1 MKLESVFIMNK
12 NHKKYF
18 ITLTG
23 AKKNVGDFLITG
35 RAIELL
41 EHIAPEFEYVLR
53 PHWQELN
60 DIEFINKSE
69 GIIIL
74 GGPGFQMNM
83 YPGVYKLVENLKD
96 IKVPIYTLG
105 TGWKGVPGDRTTERL
120 YEFTDSA
127 QRMLNI
133 MDNTPA
139 GMSCRDYQTKRALNN
154 NGYNN
159 VTMTGCPVWYDIH
172 SLGEKFTA
180 PKEIKR
186 VVYTPAQDE
195 TFSEQSIEVLDFLI
209 NKYKNAEIIVSF
221 HRGIGVIDEFT
232 PKSDAENTKK
242 LADKAEK
249 MGAKVVDVSYD
260 RAKLDFY
267 DDCDLH
273 VGYRVHAHIYFLS
286 KRMPSILLHEDGRGN
301 GVSEALESP
310 GVDAY
315 KLSKLY
321 SNIFS
326 KFNKNRGVLSLYRKL
341 AFKVNEDVTSD
352 LEKIINNIERTD
364 YQVFDKITEHIDK
377 HYGVMEGFIKK
388 ITCKNMG

>member
-1 MKLESVFIMNK
+1 MQ
-12 NHKKYF
+12 
-18 ITLTG
+18 
-23 AKKNVGDFLITG
+23 KNVGDFLITG

-41 EHIAPEFEYVLR
+41 EHIAPEYEYVLH
-53 PHWQELN
+53 PHWEKIE
-60 DIEFINKSE
+60 DIEFINNSE

-83 YPGVYKLVENLKD
+83 YPGVYKLTDSLRD
-96 IKVPIYTLG
+96 IKVPIHTLG
-105 TGWKGVPGDRTTERL
+105 TGWKGVPGDKTTERL
-120 YEFTDSA
+120 YHFTNSA
-127 QRMLNI
+127 QQMLDTMN
-133 MDNTPA
+133 DTTA
-139 GMSCRDYQTKRALNN
+139 GMSCRDYQTKRALIN

-159 VTMTGCPVWYDIH
+159 VTMTGCPVWYDIE
-172 SLGEKFTA
+172 SLGKKFTA

-195 TFSEQSIEVLDFLI
+195 TFSEQSIEVLGFLI

-221 HRGIGVIDEFT
+221 HRGIGVVDEFT

-249 MGAKVVDVSYD
+249 MGAKVVDVSYN

-310 GVDAY
+310 GVNAY
-315 KLSKLY
+315 KLSRLY
-321 SNIFS
+321 SNIFRI
-326 KFNKNRGVLSLYRKL
+326 FNKNKGVLSIYRKF
-341 AFKVNEDVTSD
+341 AFKVNGNINNDMER
-352 LEKIINNIERTD
+352 IINNIENTN
-364 YQVFDKITEHIDK
+364 YQVFDKVSRHIDK
-377 HYGVMEGFIKK
+377 QYHVMEDFIKK
-388 ITCKNMG
+388 ITKKNVGW